1 MGFKIGMGLSLTRGE
16 GVGGDPILA
25 AFADGT
31 DGFYF
36 DFSKTDRL
44 FQAVNSGVLADDAGE
59 SIALALESS
68 KWSGRTRAQELAQ
81 QTELF
86 PDGGIPNTTGW
97 TPSNA
102 TLTAEANGLKLLSTA
117 SGAAARTA
125 YKQFDGLTIG
135 RWYYAELDV
144 TEVGGTSSGAIT
156 LLMQVTTLAGAA
168 VQNSLSP
175 TGTGKR
181 LAYFQATATSH
192 RIQCRFDGSGAD
204 TTTYAIFDNISVKEI
219 PRFHGLQ
226 TTGAAQPKWQTGGLA
241 RFDGSDDN
249 LLTTLTP
256 GAANSLL
263 AKVAVPASIAGTT
276 QIVIGGNTSLTR
288 LWLGFNTSGQ
298 LVAGVGTDG
307 STTIFGSTDLRG
319 TIANIGL
326 VQTDGGVVQLY
337 VGSTVQYSAPQNG
350 TAGTQPLRLAA
361 SNEAGTAGNFF
372 GGDAYH
378 ALAIKK
384 ALTAAEISAITNL
397 WGTT

>member
-1 MGFKIGMGLSLTRGE
+1 MMSRFGLGLGGVTRG
-16 GVGGDPILA
+16 GGAADPILA
-25 AFADGT
+25 IFADGT

-135 RWYYAELDV
+135 WWYYAELDV
-144 TEVGGTSSGAIT
+144 TEVGGTSSGSIT

-192 RIQCRFDGSGAD
+192 RIQCRFDGGGAD

-241 RFDGSDDN
+241 RFDGSDD
-249 LLTTLTP
+249 LLATALTAS
-256 GAANSLL
+256 GAAGVTLM
-263 AKVAVPASIAGTT
+263 AKFLGGAAGAPTY
-276 QIVIGGNTSLTR
+276 VIGGGSGSR
-288 LWLGFNTSGQ
+288 LRIGQDISGQ
-298 LVAGVGTDG
+298 LVGGIGSHSDSTIVRSGSIAGQIGVGALTADG
-307 STTIFGSTDLRG
+307 TTVKLFWNGAEVYSGAQSGTFSTTVPIV
-319 TIANIGL
+319 IGAYNNS
-326 VQTDGGVVQLY
+326 GV
-337 VGSTVQYSAPQNG
+337 P
-350 TAGTQPLRLAA
+350 AA
-361 SNEAGTAGNFF
+361 FF
-372 GGDAYH
+372 NSDAYH
-378 ALAIKK
+378 ALAIRK